1 MGFIIVG
8 SVLAVIILLV
18 LITSLICFFRV
29 FYSPER
35 RILGEGE
42 YEIPEGEIYE
52 VYRDQMIGWIKEV
65 RAMPSEDVSIT
76 SFDGLTLRGKYYECK
91 KGAPVE
97 IMFHGY
103 QGNSERDMG
112 GGVFRSFALCHNV
125 LVVDHRASGR
135 SDGHVISFGINEKK
149 DCLSWVDF
157 AVSRF
162 GEDVQ
167 IILTGISMG
176 AATVVMAAGDEKLRN
191 VIYVLADCPYSS
203 ARRIIKK
210 VVKEMKLPPE
220 IIYPFIKLGA
230 LIFGH
235 FRLEEDSPIEAVK
248 RAKVPII
255 FFHGETD
262 DFVPCDM
269 SRELYEACPTKKML
283 VTVQGAG
290 HGLCV
295 LIDREGYVSALKD
308 FENSILN

>member
-1 MGFIIVG
+1 MGYIIAAG
-8 SVLAVIILLV
+8 ILLFIILLV

-35 RILGEGE
+35 KILGDDE
-42 YEIPEGEIYE
+42 YDIPEGEIYE
-52 VYRDQMIGWIKEV
+52 VYRDKMVRWIKEV
-65 RAMPSEDVSIT
+65 RAMPHEDVSIT

-112 GGVFRSFALCHNV
+112 GGVFRSFALEHNV

-135 SDGHVISFGINEKK
+135 SDGHVISFGINEKR
-149 DCLSWVDF
+149 DCLLWVDF

-162 GEDVQ
+162 GRDVQ

-176 AATVVMAAGDEKLRN
+176 AATVVMAAGDKNLRN

-210 VVKEMKLPPE
+210 VVKEMGLPPKL
-220 IIYPFIKLGA
+220 IYPFIRLGA
-230 LIFGH
+230 WLFGH

-248 RAKVPII
+248 RARVPII
-255 FFHGETD
+255 FFHGEND
-262 DFVPCDM
+262 DFVPCEM
-269 SRELYEACPTKKML
+269 SRELYDACPTKKML
-283 VTVQGAG
+283 VTVPEAG

-295 LIDREGYVSALKD
+295 LIDRDGYVSALRR
-308 FENSILN
+308 FEETILQ

>member
-76 SFDGLTLRGKYYECK
+76 SFDGLTLRGKYYEFK

-210 VVKEMKLPPE
+210 VVKEMKLPPD

-283 VTVQGAG
+283 VTVPDAG

>member
-35 RILGEGE
+35 RILGEDE

-52 VYRDQMIGWIKEV
+52 VYRDQMVGWIKEV

-157 AVSRF
+157 
-162 GEDVQ
+162 G
-167 IILTGISMG
+167 G
-176 AATVVMAAGDEKLRN
+176 
-191 VIYVLADCPYSS
+191 
-203 ARRIIKK
+203 
-210 VVKEMKLPPE
+210 
-220 IIYPFIKLGA
+220 
-230 LIFGH
+230 
-235 FRLEEDSPIEAVK
+235 
-248 RAKVPII
+248 
-255 FFHGETD
+255 
-262 DFVPCDM
+262 
-269 SRELYEACPTKKML
+269 
-283 VTVQGAG
+283 
-290 HGLCV
+290 
-295 LIDREGYVSALKD
+295 
-308 FENSILN
+308 

>member
-35 RILGEGE
+35 RILGEDE

-52 VYRDQMIGWIKEV
+52 VYRDQMVGWIKEV

-157 AVSRF
+157 AISRF

-210 VVKEMKLPPE
+210 VVKEMKLPPD

-230 LIFGH
+230 FIFGH

-283 VTVQGAG
+283 VTVPGAG